1 MKKPKLSS
9 YQAAVE
15 ILSLVLVIA
24 TAVYIIMGYAALP
37 DRIAGHFNSA
47 GEVTDYTGKGVLWL
61 LLGIEALMY
70 IIMTALIFIPKQVEN
85 PNMPWDMDER
95 YKKNIAVETVSLLG
109 ESKLMCLALFSYMCW
124 SIISQKPLSLVPVF
138 ALCVLITVDVIWRT
152 IRISKYKK
160 TVRPSLTVFTL
171 QIIFQCIEKPFQS
184 FDGLDIRLADTVD
197 VPEIG
202 IRRNV
207 GKLVFGMQSYS
218 RLAALELKASSCFPS
233 ISYAAAVWMRICS
246 ATSA

>member
-61 LLGIEALMY
+61 LFGIEALMY

-109 ESKLMCLALFSYMCW
+109 ESKLCALHCFRICVGALF
-124 SIISQKPLSLVPVF
+124 
-138 ALCVLITVDVIWRT
+138 
-152 IRISKYKK
+152 
-160 TVRPSLTVFTL
+160 
-171 QIIFQCIEKPFQS
+171 
-184 FDGLDIRLADTVD
+184 
-197 VPEIG
+197 
-202 IRRNV
+202 RRSPCRSCRY
-207 GKLVFGMQSYS
+207 LPCAYS
-218 RLAALELKASSCFPS
+218 
-233 ISYAAAVWMRICS
+233 
-246 ATSA
+246 